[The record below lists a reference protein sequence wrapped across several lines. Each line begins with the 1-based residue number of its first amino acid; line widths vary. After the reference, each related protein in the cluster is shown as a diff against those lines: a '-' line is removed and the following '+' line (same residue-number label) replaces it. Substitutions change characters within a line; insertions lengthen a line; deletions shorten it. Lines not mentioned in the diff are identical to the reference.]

1 MKTPSRHQTRRRLLK
16 EQVDFNDGQNALS
29 QWFESPVGNA
39 VLHAEKQLITPY
51 LNRLFGYHI
60 LQLGCSSQH
69 SLIADSPVGHK
80 IIFAPEFN
88 GLHKQP
94 VADNECLPLAKD
106 SIDVVVVHHA
116 LDFARD
122 SHTLL
127 REATRVLRPG
137 GQLLV
142 IGFNP
147 LSLWGLKKVLKIKS
161 EVPWSGRFISH
172 HRVSDWLKLL
182 ELHVEK
188 VDYSLHFLPSRWR
201 KVLTSKPASEELD
214 GRFKSPFGGA
224 YLIIGTKQVLPITP
238 ILPKWRPLRPRATVM
253 PAAEN
258 VRIKKLH

>member
-1 MKTPSRHQTRRRLLK
+1 VKLPSRHQTRRRLLQ
-16 EQVDFNDGQNALS
+16 EQVDFTDGQSVLS
-29 QWFESPVGNA
+29 QWFESPVGNT
-39 VLHAEKQLITPY
+39 VLQAEKQLIMPY
-51 LNRLFGYHI
+51 LNRMFGYHI
-60 LQLGCSSQH
+60 LQLGCSSRH

-80 IIFAPEFN
+80 VIFAPEFD
-88 GLHKQP
+88 GSEKLP
-94 VADNECLPLAKD
+94 VADNEQLPLAND

-116 LDFARD
+116 LDFTRD

-137 GQLLV
+137 GQLLI

-147 LSLWGLKKVLKIKS
+147 LSLWGLKKVLKIKA

-188 VDYSLHFLPSRWR
+188 VEYGLHFLPSRWR
-201 KVLTSKPASEELD
+201 KALAASAEAAEIN

-224 YLIIGTKQVLPITP
+224 YLVISTKQVIPITP
-238 ILPKWRPLRPRATVM
+238 VLPKWRPLRPRATVL